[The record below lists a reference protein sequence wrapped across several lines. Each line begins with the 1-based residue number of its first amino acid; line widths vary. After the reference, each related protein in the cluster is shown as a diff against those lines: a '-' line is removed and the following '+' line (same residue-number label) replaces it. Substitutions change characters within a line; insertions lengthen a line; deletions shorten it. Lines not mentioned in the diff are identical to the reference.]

1 MDPAQKAVLSSH
13 RRRRRRRAAI
23 TLTLVGLVM
32 VGTFT
37 YAAAYFQG
45 WVGFG
50 TPKPV
55 ASRACQAAAPAKV
68 VTPGAVTMNVFN
80 ATNRNG
86 LAASV
91 AKSLRRQGFKVHTIA
106 NDPLGKS
113 IAGVGEVRHGP
124 PGAAGATLAASTLP
138 GATVILDSRTD
149 ETVDIVLGDRF
160 SALRTLP
167 KGATSK
173 AAKPAPAP
181 SPSC

>member
-55 ASRACQAAAPAKV
+55 PSRACQAAAPPKGVPRRRAAL
-68 VTPGAVTMNVFN
+68 TTLHATHPNARAGAV
-80 ATNRNG
+80 G
-86 LAASV
+86 
-91 AKSLRRQGFKVHTIA
+91 
-106 NDPLGKS
+106 
-113 IAGVGEVRHGP
+113 
-124 PGAAGATLAASTLP
+124 
-138 GATVILDSRTD
+138 
-149 ETVDIVLGDRF
+149 
-160 SALRTLP
+160 
-167 KGATSK
+167 
-173 AAKPAPAP
+173 
-181 SPSC
+181 